1 MAEKNTDTV
10 PAMLTPGEFVVTKD
24 AVDNAGGP
32 SFFYWLMN
40 ALDPGS
46 KKPNR
51 NEYQHGGSVGKSS
64 NLLSRTDTGEY
75 VIPAGK
81 NILGQTTKEMDMDEL
96 MDMILPVGAAQMGKG
111 GIKAIMSSNKED
123 ILNKLSKMRK
133 TGEGSKQV
141 AENVDWQTELIK
153 YLKEATSRRF
163 TNPVVKKQ
171 RGGSVGDYTLEG
183 LLMPTMDKR
192 LGKPLMKFQN
202 GGLIGGYSVDY
213 QGNLVGGNVTT
224 QQDWQQG
231 VGSGGS
237 STPASTGLPSAPA
250 GSIGIGGGLTG
261 TAQQTLGSALGTA
274 TAYTAPV
281 GVQELL
287 QQPSTSTSTGIES
300 IFQEMGFKTP
310 GEEYL
315 STVQAYDP
323 TQQNRLREKIG
334 RGMSGVEKSSFAGS
348 GAERRDIGQQRDL
361 LTEQYQMGAGDY
373 RKQYREDIM
382 AGVLDDLTQG
392 TYDFEDLA

>member
-1 MAEKNTDTV
+1 MAERNTDTV

-32 SFFYWLMN
+32 GFFYWLMN

-46 KKPNR
+46 KKPSR
-51 NEYQHGGSVGKSS
+51 NEYQHGGIVHS
-64 NLLSRTDTGEY
+64 LLSRTQN
-75 VIPAGK
+75 K
-81 NILGQTTKEMDMDEL
+81 NNNYKDVAAELESVLPREEL
-96 MDMILPVGAAQMGKG
+96 MEMVMPMGAAQMGKG
-111 GIKAIMSSNKED
+111 GIRAIMSSNKDD
-123 ILNKLSKMRK
+123 IKKMITKLSQ
-133 TGEGSKQV
+133 TGKGGKEV
-141 AENVDWQTELIK
+141 AENVDWQTELMK

-171 RGGSVGDYTLEG
+171 KGGSVEDYSLMDYM
-183 LLMPTMDKR
+183 MPTMDKR
-192 LGKPLMKFQN
+192 LGKPLKKMQS

-213 QGNLVGGNVTT
+213 QGNLMSGNVTT
-224 QQDWQQG
+224 QQDYQQG
-231 VGSGGS
+231 VGSGSS
-237 STPASTGLPSAPA
+237 STPASTGLPSTPA

-281 GVQELL
+281 GAQESLL
-287 QQPSTSTSTGIES
+287 QPSTSTSTGIES

-348 GAERRDIGQQRDL
+348 GAERRDIEQQRDL

-373 RKQYREDIM
+373 RKQYREEVM